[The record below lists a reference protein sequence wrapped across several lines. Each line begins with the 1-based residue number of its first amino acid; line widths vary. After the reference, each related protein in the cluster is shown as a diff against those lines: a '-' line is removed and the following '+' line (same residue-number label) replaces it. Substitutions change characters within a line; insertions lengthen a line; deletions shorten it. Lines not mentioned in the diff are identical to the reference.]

1 MKKSLILVAMLA
13 LASFAKAQTTEIFKP
28 YKATDLRLPSVP
40 VIVSDP
46 YFSIWSPYDK
56 LNEGSTRH
64 WDNDEKPIDGLL
76 RVDGTTYCFMG
87 TGTHEVFESVLP
99 MADEGPWTAKM
110 TRRQPAD
117 GWEKPDFDDSNWR
130 EGRGAFGT
138 NDQEFVH
145 TPWRDT
151 NSDLYLR
158 RTFELTEEDLNNDLY
173 IVYSHDDV
181 FFMYV
186 NGVKVADTGETWVNG
201 VRLKVKKEWL
211 KPGKNVIATHTH
223 NTTGGAYTDFGIFK
237 NVAQKIGNL
246 QFAEQKSVDV
256 LACNTYYTFKCGPV
270 ELDLVFTAP
279 QIINDYDLLSSPI
292 NYISYQVRSLD
303 QKTHNVQFFLGASPL
318 IAVNKANQPTV
329 STIEVKKGVTYAKT
343 GTIEQP
349 ILAKKGDHIC
359 IDWGYLYL
367 PDVNGTVCIGQED
380 AVKSQFAKTGAL
392 PATESKIIAR
402 KPSQMPVLAY
412 VHDFGNVEA
421 DRSFTLIGYDEIED
435 IQYMYKNYKGYWAHE
450 GKITI
455 FDMFERLA
463 LEYSTIMDR
472 CRKQDKTIYDDGLE
486 AGGLKYAE
494 LLSGTYRHVNAAH
507 KLFKDDE
514 GHLLFFSKENDS
526 NGCVNT
532 VDLTYPEAPLY
543 LAYNPQLEKGMITSI
558 LEYEATGRWP
568 YAFSAH
574 DLGTYPHANGN
585 VYGDPRRND
594 GSTMPLEENANI
606 ITLAAIIAKLD
617 GDLNYIRK
625 YWDILTLWNK
635 YLVEYGKDPA
645 NQLCTDDFKGFSS
658 RNSNLAVKATMGI
671 AAYAEMAKM
680 LGDDAA
686 YEQNMKIASEFAHYF
701 VDHAKTKD
709 GKSYRMEFDGKD
721 TDWSLK
727 YNMVWDQLWGW
738 NLYNDKYT
746 GNVIAK
752 EIAFYL
758 TKLNKYGVPLDS
770 RDDTTKGD
778 WVAWTAAMATN
789 IKDFQKIMDIE
800 YNYVNETGTRWPTS
814 DWHHTEKSNAR
825 GFRAR
830 SVLGGYWMQVLAKKL
845 GVK

>member
-1 MKKSLILVAMLA
+1 MKKTFILAAMIA
-13 LASFAKAQTTEIFKP
+13 ATITSQAQTAETFVP
-28 YKATDLRLPSVP
+28 YKSTDLRLPSVP

-46 YFSIWSPYDK
+46 YISFWSPFDK
-56 LNEGSTRH
+56 LNEGSVRH
-64 WDNDEKPIDGLL
+64 WANDEKPIDGLL

-87 TGTHEVFESVLP
+87 TGTHEILESILP
-99 MADEGPWTAKM
+99 MADEGAWEGKM
-110 TRRQPAD
+110 TRRKPAD
-117 GWEKPDFDDSNWR
+117 GWEKPDFDDSEWR
-130 EGRGAFGT
+130 KGRGAFGSD
-138 NDQEFVH
+138 DQAHVH
-145 TPWRDT
+145 TKWSDT
-151 NSDLYLR
+151 NSDLYVR

-173 IVYSHDDV
+173 FIYSHDDV

-186 NGVKVADTGETWVNG
+186 NGKKVADTGETWVNG
-201 VRLKVKKEWL
+201 VRLKVEKGLL

-223 NTTGGAYTDFGIFK
+223 NTTGGAYTDFGIYK
-237 NVAQKIGNL
+237 NVAQNIPGLKM
-246 QFAEQKSVDV
+246 AEQKSVDV

-279 QIINDYDLLSSPI
+279 QIINDYDLLSAPA
-292 NYISYQVRSLD
+292 NYISYQVRSVD
-303 QKTHNVQFFLGASPL
+303 GKTHNVQFYLGASPL
-318 IAVNKANQPTV
+318 LAVNNANQATV
-329 STIEVKKGVTYAKT
+329 STTELKKGVTYLKT

-367 PDVNGTVCIGQED
+367 PNVNGDVCLGGED
-380 AVKSQFAKTGAL
+380 AVKNYFAKNGTL
-392 PATESKIIAR
+392 PASEQKIISR
-402 KPSQMPVLAY
+402 KPSQMPTLAY
-412 VHDFGNVEA
+412 VHNFGNVET
-421 DRSFTLIGYDEIED
+421 DRSFALIGYDEVMD
-435 IQYMYKNYKGYWAHE
+435 IQYMHKQYKGYWAHE

-455 FDMFERLA
+455 FDLLERLA
-463 LEYSTIMDR
+463 SEYTTIMNR
-472 CRKQDKTIYDDGLE
+472 CRQQDKTIYDDGLA
-486 AGGLKYAE
+486 AGGVKYAE

-514 GHLLFFSKENDS
+514 GNLLFFSKENDS

-558 LEYEATGRWP
+558 LEYTHTGRWP

-574 DLGTYPHANGN
+574 DLGTYPMADGN

-617 GDLNYIRK
+617 GDMNYLRK
-625 YWDILTLWNK
+625 YWDILTLWTQ
-635 YLVEYGKDPA
+635 YLVDYGKDPE

-671 AAYAEMAKM
+671 AAYAEMCKM
-680 LGDDAA
+680 LGKNDD
-686 YEQNMKIASEFAHYF
+686 YSKYMKIAEEFAHYF
-701 VDHAKTKD
+701 VDHSKSSN
-709 GKSYRMEFDGKD
+709 GKFYRMEFDGSD
-721 TDWSLK
+721 SGWSLK

-738 NLYNDKYT
+738 NLYNSKYT
-746 GNVIAK
+746 GDVAAK
-752 EIAFYL
+752 EIAYYL
-758 TKLNKYGVPLDS
+758 TKANKYGIPLDS

-778 WVAWTAAMATN
+778 WVAWTAAMAKD

-800 YNYVNETGTRWPTS
+800 YNYVNETVTRWPTS

-845 GVK
+845 GKK

>member
-1 MKKSLILVAMLA
+1 M
-13 LASFAKAQTTEIFKP
+13 
-28 YKATDLRLPSVP
+28 
-40 VIVSDP
+40 
-46 YFSIWSPYDK
+46 
-56 LNEGSTRH
+56 
-64 WDNDEKPIDGLL
+64 
-76 RVDGTTYCFMG
+76 
-87 TGTHEVFESVLP
+87 
-99 MADEGPWTAKM
+99 
-110 TRRQPAD
+110 
-117 GWEKPDFDDSNWR
+117 
-130 EGRGAFGT
+130 
-138 NDQEFVH
+138 
-145 TPWRDT
+145 
-151 NSDLYLR
+151 
-158 RTFELTEEDLNNDLY
+158 
-173 IVYSHDDV
+173 
-181 FFMYV
+181 
-186 NGVKVADTGETWVNG
+186 
-201 VRLKVKKEWL
+201 
-211 KPGKNVIATHTH
+211 
-223 NTTGGAYTDFGIFK
+223 
-237 NVAQKIGNL
+237 
-246 QFAEQKSVDV
+246 DV

-292 NYISYQVRSLD
+292 NYISYQVRSTD
-303 QKTHNVQFFLGASPL
+303 QRTHNVQFFLGASPL

-329 STIEVKKGVTYAKT
+329 TTIEVKKGITYAKT
-343 GTIEQP
+343 GTVEQP

-367 PDVNGTVCIGQED
+367 PDVNGTVAIGQED
-380 AVKSQFAKTGAL
+380 AVKAQFAKTGAL
-392 PATESKIIAR
+392 PASESKIFSR

-412 VHDFGNVEA
+412 VHDFGNVEV

-472 CRKQDKTIYDDGLE
+472 CRKQDKTIYDDGLA

-568 YAFSAH
+568 YAFAAH

-617 GDLNYIRK
+617 GDLNYLRK

-680 LGDDAA
+680 LGDEAA

-701 VDHAKTKD
+701 VDHAKSSN
-709 GKSYRMEFDGKD
+709 GKFYRMEFDGKD
-721 TDWSLK
+721 SDWSLK

-746 GNVIAK
+746 GDVIAK

-800 YNYVNETGTRWPTS
+800 YNFVNETVTRWPTS
-814 DWHHTEKSNAR
+814 DWHHTEKNNAR

-845 GVK
+845 GTK